1 MICGRLGAIS
11 ENSSYTN
18 VSCTFYKHK
27 HDRYKNVFSLLFVI
41 LVQSLSPLFL
51 AVVFF
56 FFALVCLFDCSFF
69 LFLLIFALRL
79 L

>member
-18 VSCTFYKHK
+18 LSCTFYKHK

-56 FFALVCLFDCSFF
+56 FLPLFVRLIVRFF
-69 LFLLIFALRL
+69 FFF
-79 L
+79 